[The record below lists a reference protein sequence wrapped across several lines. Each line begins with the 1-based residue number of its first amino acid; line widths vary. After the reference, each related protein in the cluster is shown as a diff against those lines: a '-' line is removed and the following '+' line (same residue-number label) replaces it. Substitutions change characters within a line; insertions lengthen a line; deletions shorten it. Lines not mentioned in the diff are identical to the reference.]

1 MGIYIAII
9 TLVYMQAQ
17 WIWLLCVCVCTCAC
31 TCMCLSPRL
40 LINIGMMWPNIDP
53 YGFHTAAVVSIIVG
67 MALAQPNKSKPA
79 LYKPLL
85 SL

>member
-1 MGIYIAII
+1 M
-9 TLVYMQAQ
+9 
-17 WIWLLCVCVCTCAC
+17 
-31 TCMCLSPRL
+31 CMCLSPRL

-53 YGFHTAAVVSIIVG
+53 YGFYTAAVVSIIVG

>member
-1 MGIYIAII
+1 M
-9 TLVYMQAQ
+9 
-17 WIWLLCVCVCTCAC
+17 CVCVRVRVHACMHVYVCA
-31 TCMCLSPRL
+31 PRL

-53 YGFHTAAVVSIIVG
+53 YGFYTAAVVSIIVG